1 MAALGTINQK
11 LLVASQFQPISLCNV
26 VLIITKTIANRLK
39 LVLLYII
46 CDTRSNFVLRR
57 LITDNALIAFECF
70 HYMKKITSRMTLK
83 LDMSKAYDKVE

>member
-1 MAALGTINQK
+1 MVPSGTINQK
-11 LLVASQFQPISLCNV
+11 LLVAISLCNV

-70 HYMKKITSRMTLK
+70 HYMKKKITSRMTLSWICQK
-83 LDMSKAYDKVE
+83 HMTRLNDIL